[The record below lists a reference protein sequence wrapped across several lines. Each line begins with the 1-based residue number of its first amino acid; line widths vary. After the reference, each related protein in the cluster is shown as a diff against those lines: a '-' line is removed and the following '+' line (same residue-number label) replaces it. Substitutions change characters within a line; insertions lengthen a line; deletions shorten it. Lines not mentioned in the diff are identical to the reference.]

1 MPDRQDDLNP
11 ASDLAPFAD
20 ALKRLAPQ
28 PAHLSRDA
36 LLFEAGK
43 ASAAPRLAPWVWP
56 SAAGTFAALSLVLAA
71 FLIAPEAPGGPPE
84 PQIVYVPQNNDVGP
98 TLGSRANGI
107 TLPSAA
113 EERKV
118 VAKAS
123 PEPSETAR
131 LLRQKRDVLRWGVDM
146 LPESKPAGG
155 GRSADV
161 TAREV
166 THWLNLPPGTFA
178 VNPTAPKK
186 PAPKDEDEE

>member
-43 ASAAPRLAPWVWP
+43 AAGAPRTAPWVWP
-56 SAAGTFAALSLVLAA
+56 GTAAGFAALSLVLAA
-71 FLIAPEAPGGPPE
+71 FLFSPVGGSTVVYVDRPVYLTTPATPEPPPESKPTVPAFVTDVRKRPDPEA
-84 PQIVYVPQNNDVGP
+84 
-98 TLGSRANGI
+98 A
-107 TLPSAA
+107 
-113 EERKV
+113 
-118 VAKAS
+118 
-123 PEPSETAR
+123 ETAR
-131 LLRQKRDVLRWGVDM
+131 LLRQRRDVLRWGVDM
-146 LPESKPAGG
+146 LPESKPSTGG
-155 GRSADV
+155 PSPDV

-178 VNPTAPKK
+178 LPATQPKK
-186 PAPKDEDEE
+186 PAPKNGDDE